1 MKVTVE
7 MLRSVRACKPA
18 IEVFQSTF
26 GDVAE
31 MDWTQEK
38 QIEIMR
44 GPMGKYIG
52 WAYQNNLI
60 PLWSMRKAD
69 LSEANLGGAN
79 LSWANLSEANL
90 SEANLGGAN
99 LSGANL
105 AEANLG
111 GANLSGANLS
121 EANLSGANLEG
132 AKVCP
137 CTNSACV
144 SVRNMLD
151 GIGYQCSPTGILS
164 AKNKQ

>member
-7 MLRSVRACKPA
+7 MLRSVRACEPA
-18 IEVFQSTF
+18 VTLFHSMF

-31 MDWTQEK
+31 MDWTRGK

-44 GPMGKYIG
+44 GPLGKYIG

-69 LSEANLGGAN
+69 LSEADLSKADLRWADLSEAN
-79 LSWANLSEANL
+79 LRWANLSEANL
-90 SEANLGGAN
+90 
-99 LSGANL
+99 
-105 AEANLG
+105 
-111 GANLSGANLS
+111 
-121 EANLSGANLEG
+121 EG
-132 AKVCP
+132 ARVCP